1 MIVVVRAGSGYLHG
15 CDIVIVIAG
24 SRYLHGCESD
34 SNSWVRIFTALK
46 SSHQCQIITESDL
59 GKLQTD
65 YEDQD
70 WQKMKINQN
79 SK

>member
-1 MIVVVRAGSGYLHG
+1 MDV
-15 CDIVIVIAG
+15 IVIVIAG